1 MDANHEIIIP
11 NKGLPFKMFIF
22 EGKNGNYVRNKHWHT
37 SIEIFAVFKGSVRIL
52 LNDEEY
58 SLKER
63 QFLILNSNEVH
74 SIFAPHKK

>member
-37 SIEIFAVFKGSVRIL
+37 SIEIFAVFKGSVRFF
-52 LNDEEY
+52 LND
-58 SLKER
+58 
-63 QFLILNSNEVH
+63 
-74 SIFAPHKK
+74 

>member
-37 SIEIFAVFKGSVRIL
+37 SIEIFAVFSYHSSPSSGENTMVP
-52 LNDEEY
+52 
-58 SLKER
+58 SLASWFSLATRSAKD
-63 QFLILNSNEVH
+63 IV
-74 SIFAPHKK
+74 